1 MTTTQEQRFL
11 TFSLGVEE
19 YAIPLLSVREVIAV
33 PEITPMPFTPTYF
46 LGLMNLRGQ
55 VISVIDLRQ
64 KLGVKAQTSS
74 ENAVIICELNAGH
87 LGILIDS
94 VNAVI
99 TPSSESISAPPEIQ
113 GSLNL
118 ECVAG
123 VFRNQEKLQEK
134 LILIIDIEKTLSG
147 DDRKAMNKNVAGPK
161 QSQPKVA

>member
-11 TFSLGVEE
+11 TFSLGAEE

-55 VISVIDLRQ
+55 VISIIDLRQ

-99 TPSSESISAPPEIQ
+99 TPSTESISAPPEIQ

-123 VFRNQEKLQEK
+123 VFRNQEK

>member
-55 VISVIDLRQ
+55 VISIIDLRQ

-99 TPSSESISAPPEIQ
+99 TPSTESISAPPEIQ

-123 VFRNQEKLQEK
+123 VFRNQEK